1 MNFPAPPPPEDPGE
15 RPKESRFQ
23 RVPLRNRVTW
33 LAAMCVAGAV
43 ALVSVAAFLTV
54 YDSLYKQVDDDLT
67 SRAVDAAH
75 GPLVQTPD
83 LQQVPVAFY
92 AAANFKISVVSADGS
107 EIGPIDRPPSSYL
120 ELSVAKGEIPRSLRT
135 DQRTNSRVVAVPT
148 GEDAALVMSTSLG
161 PTQQTLAQLSV
172 VLVVMGG
179 AGILLAAVA
188 GTAVARAG
196 LRPVQRL
203 TAATERVART
213 GDLRPI
219 PVSGDDELARLTTS
233 FNDML
238 SALAESQERQRR
250 LVADAGH
257 ELRTPL
263 TSLRTNLE
271 LLMASARPDAPT
283 LSEQDRAEMFADVQ
297 AQVNELSALVGD
309 LVELAREDTP
319 QAVHEPLELVDV
331 LERALSR
338 AQRRS
343 PRINFDVRVQ
353 SWEMLGDATALERAV
368 LNLLDNAA
376 KWSPDSATVRVV
388 LRPDQDGLAVLEVAD
403 GGPGITEG
411 DLPHVFERFYRS
423 SDARTLPG
431 SGLGLS
437 IVKQVAERHGG
448 SVWAGQAPE
457 GGALL
462 HMSLPGQALGPDA
475 GADGTANQQDGSET
489 EQQ

>member
-1 MNFPAPPPPEDPGE
+1 MTVPAPPPPDLDPQE
-15 RPKESRFQ
+15 RPKGRFQ
-23 RVPLRNRVTW
+23 RVSLRNRVTW
-33 LAAMCVAGAV
+33 LAAICVAGAV
-43 ALVSVAAFLTV
+43 ALVSVAAFVTV
-54 YDSLYKQVDDDLT
+54 RDSLYQQLDDNLT
-67 SRAVDAAH
+67 ERAVEAAE
-75 GPLVQTPD
+75 GPLVRTAD
-83 LQQVPVAFY
+83 LQQVPVAFFV
-92 AAANFKISVVSADGS
+92 AQNFKISVLSADGVVV
-107 EIGPIDRPPSSYL
+107 GPNDRPPISL
-120 ELSVAKGEIPRSLRT
+120 DELAVAKGQTGESLRT

-148 GEDAALVMSTSLG
+148 GQKAALVMSTSLQ
-161 PTQQTLAQLSV
+161 PTQRTLAQLSV

-179 AGILLAAVA
+179 AGILLAAAA

-203 TAATERVART
+203 TAATERVALT

-219 PVSGDDELARLTTS
+219 PVGGDDELARLTTS
-233 FNDML
+233 FNKML
-238 SALAESQERQRR
+238 GALAESQERQRR

-271 LLMASARPDAPT
+271 LLMASARPDAPK
-283 LSEQDRAEMFADVQ
+283 LSEQDRAEMFTDVQ
-297 AQVNELSALVGD
+297 AQVMELSALVGD

-319 QAVHEPLELVDV
+319 QAVHEPVDLVDV
-331 LERALSR
+331 VERALNR
-338 AQRRS
+338 ARRRA
-343 PRINFDVRVQ
+343 PRIEFDVRLEPWV
-353 SWEMLGDATALERAV
+353 MMGDATALERAV

-376 KWSPDSATVRVV
+376 KWSPDGGRVRVDLHPAANGV
-388 LRPDQDGLAVLEVAD
+388 TTELEVAD
-403 GGPGITEG
+403 SGPGIAAA
-411 DLPHVFERFYRS
+411 DRPYVFERFYRS

-448 SVWAGQAPE
+448 TVWAGEAPE

-462 HMSLPGQALGPDA
+462 RMALPGSPQYI
-475 GADGTANQQDGSET
+475 

>member
-1 MNFPAPPPPEDPGE
+1 MTVPAPPPPDLA
-15 RPKESRFQ
+15 ESEVKNGRLQ
-23 RVPLRNRVTW
+23 RVSLRNRVTW
-33 LAAMCVAGAV
+33 LAAVCVAGAV
-43 ALVSVAAFLTV
+43 ALVSIAAFVTV
-54 YDSLYKQVDDDLT
+54 HDSLYQQVDDDLST
-67 SRAVDAAH
+67 RAVEAAT
-75 GPLVQTPD
+75 GPLVRTPD

-92 AAANFKISVVSADGS
+92 AAANFKISVVYADGT
-107 EIGPIDRPPSSYL
+107 EIGPVDKPPTSLL
-120 ELSVAKGEIPRSLRT
+120 EVAVARHQSAKSLRT

-148 GEDAALVMSTSLG
+148 GDNAALVMSTSLQ
-161 PTQQTLAQLSV
+161 PTQRTLAQLSV

-179 AGILLAAVA
+179 AGILLAAAA

-203 TAATERVART
+203 TAATERVALT

-219 PVSGDDELARLTTS
+219 PVSGDDELARLTAS
-233 FNDML
+233 FNGML
-238 SALAESQERQRR
+238 TALAESQERQRR

-271 LLMASARPDAPT
+271 LLMASAQPDAPK
-283 LSEQDRAEMFADVQ
+283 LSEQDRQEMFADVQ
-297 AQVNELSALVGD
+297 AQITELSALVGD

-319 QAVHEPLELVDV
+319 QTVHEPVELTDV
-331 LERALSR
+331 AERALSR
-338 AQRRS
+338 VRRRAQRVEFEVDLR
-343 PRINFDVRVQ
+343 P
-353 SWEMLGDATALERAV
+353 WEMMGDATALERAV

-376 KWSPDSATVRVV
+376 KWSPDGGTVRVG
-388 LRPDQDGLAVLEVAD
+388 LRPEEGTGFAALEVAD
-403 GGPGITEG
+403 GGPGIAEA
-411 DLPHVFERFYRS
+411 DRPYVFERFYRS

-448 SVWAGQAPE
+448 TVWAGEAPE

-462 HMSLPGQALGPDA
+462 RMSLPGNTPE
-475 GADGTANQQDGSET
+475 TKQQ
-489 EQQ
+489 

>member
-1 MNFPAPPPPEDPGE
+1 MTVPAPPPPDLEPHE
-15 RPKESRFQ
+15 RPKGRFQ
-23 RVPLRNRVTW
+23 RVSLRNRVTW
-33 LAAMCVAGAV
+33 LAAVCVAGAV
-43 ALVSVAAFLTV
+43 ALVSVAAFVTV
-54 YDSLYKQVDDDLT
+54 RDSLYQQLDDNLVE
-67 SRAVDAAH
+67 RAVEAAE
-75 GPLVQTPD
+75 GPLVRTAD
-83 LQQVPVAFY
+83 LQQVPVAFFV
-92 AAANFKISVVSADGS
+92 AQNFKISVLSADGVVV
-107 EIGPIDRPPSSYL
+107 GPADRPPMSID
-120 ELSVAKGEIPRSLRT
+120 ELAVAKGEIRESLRT

-148 GEDAALVMSTSLG
+148 GQNAALVMSTSMD
-161 PTQQTLAQLSV
+161 PTQRTLAQLSV

-179 AGILLAAVA
+179 AGILLAAAA

-203 TAATERVART
+203 TAATERVALT

-219 PVSGDDELARLTTS
+219 PVGGDDELARLTTS
-233 FNDML
+233 FNRML
-238 SALAESQERQRR
+238 GALAESQERQRR

-271 LLMASARPDAPT
+271 LLLMASARPDAPE

-297 AQVNELSALVGD
+297 AQVMELSALVGD

-319 QAVHEPLELVDV
+319 QAVHEPVDLVDV
-331 LERALSR
+331 VERALNR
-338 AQRRS
+338 ARRRA
-343 PRINFDVRVQ
+343 PRIEFDVRLEPWV
-353 SWEMLGDATALERAV
+353 MMGDATALERAV

-376 KWSPDSATVRVV
+376 KWSPDGGRVRVD
-388 LRPDQDGLAVLEVAD
+388 LHPEPAGGTTVLEVAD
-403 GGPGITEG
+403 SGPGIAAG
-411 DLPHVFERFYRS
+411 DRPYVFERFYRS

-448 SVWAGQAPE
+448 TVWAGEAPE

-462 HMSLPGQALGPDA
+462 RMTLPGSPQYI
-475 GADGTANQQDGSET
+475 

>member
-1 MNFPAPPPPEDPGE
+1 MPAPPPPDLDKQTS
-15 RPKESRFQ
+15 PKGRLQ
-23 RVPLRNRVTW
+23 RVSLRNRVTW
-33 LAAMCVAGAV
+33 LAAICVAGAV
-43 ALVSVAAFLTV
+43 ALVSVAAFVTV
-54 YDSLYKQVDDDLT
+54 RDSLYQQIDDNLT
-67 SRAVDAAH
+67 ERAVEAAE
-75 GPLVQTPD
+75 GPLVRTSD
-83 LQQVPVAFY
+83 LQQVPVAFFV
-92 AAANFKISVVSADGS
+92 AANFKISVLSADGLVV
-107 EIGPIDRPPSSYL
+107 GPADRPPMSL
-120 ELSVAKGEIPRSLRT
+120 AELAVAKGETRDSLRT

-148 GEDAALVMSTSLG
+148 GQNAALVMSTSLQQ
-161 PTQQTLAQLSV
+161 TQRTLAQLSV

-179 AGILLAAVA
+179 AGILLAAAA

-203 TAATERVART
+203 TAATERVALT

-219 PVSGDDELARLTTS
+219 PVGGDDELARLTAS
-233 FNDML
+233 FNGML

-271 LLMASARPDAPT
+271 LLMASARPNAPE

-297 AQVNELSALVGD
+297 AQVTELSALVGD

-319 QAVHEPLELVDV
+319 QAVHEPVDLIDV
-331 LERALSR
+331 VERALSR
-338 AQRRS
+338 ARRRA
-343 PRINFDVRVQ
+343 PRIEFDVRLEPWV
-353 SWEMLGDATALERAV
+353 MMGDATALERAV

-376 KWSPDSATVRVV
+376 KWSPDGGRVRVE
-388 LRPDQDGLAVLEVAD
+388 LHPEDADHTVLEVAD
-403 GGPGITEG
+403 GGPGIAAA
-411 DLPHVFERFYRS
+411 DRPYVFERFYRS

-448 SVWAGQAPE
+448 TVWAGEAPE

-462 HMSLPGQALGPDA
+462 RMSLPGRA
-475 GADGTANQQDGSET
+475 QDI

>member
-1 MNFPAPPPPEDPGE
+1 MMGNPMAVPAPPPPDLDNP
-15 RPKESRFQ
+15 PPPSRLQ
-23 RVPLRNRVTW
+23 RVSLRNRVTW

-43 ALVSVAAFLTV
+43 ALVSVGAFVTV
-54 YDSLYKQVDDDLT
+54 RDSLYQQLDDSLT
-67 SRAVDAAH
+67 ERAVEAAE
-75 GPLVQTPD
+75 GPLVRTAD
-83 LQQVPVAFY
+83 LQQVPVAFFV
-92 AAANFKISVVSADGS
+92 ATNFKINVLSADGTVF
-107 EIGPIDRPPSSYL
+107 GPEQRPPMSVL
-120 ELSVAKGEIPRSLRT
+120 ELSVAKGEVQRSLRT
-135 DQRTNSRVVAVPT
+135 DKASNSRVVAVPT
-148 GEDAALVMSTSLG
+148 GRNAALVMSTSLQ
-161 PTQQTLAQLSV
+161 PTQRTLAQLSV

-179 AGILLAAVA
+179 AGILLAAAA

-203 TAATERVART
+203 TAATERVALT

-219 PVSGDDELARLTTS
+219 PVSGDDELARLTAS
-233 FNDML
+233 FNGML

-263 TSLRTNLE
+263 TSLRTTLE
-271 LLMASARPDAPT
+271 LLLAAARPDAPV
-283 LSEQDRAEMFADVQ
+283 LSEQDRQEMFSDVQ
-297 AQVNELSALVGD
+297 AQVEELSALVGD

-319 QAVHEPLELVDV
+319 QAVHETVDLVDV
-331 LERALSR
+331 VERALGR
-338 AQRRS
+338 ARRRA
-343 PRINFDVRVQ
+343 PRTEFDVRLHPWV
-353 SWEMLGDATALERAV
+353 MMGDATALERAV

-376 KWSPDSATVRVV
+376 KWSPEGGHVRVE
-388 LRPDQDGLAVLEVAD
+388 LHPEEGTGLTALEVAD
-403 GGPGITEG
+403 SGPGITEA
-411 DLPHVFERFYRS
+411 DRPYVFERFYRS

-448 SVWAGQAPE
+448 SVLAAEAPE

-462 HMSLPGQALGPDA
+462 RMTLPG
-475 GADGTANQQDGSET
+475 NSQQN

>member
-1 MNFPAPPPPEDPGE
+1 MTLPAPPPPDLDPHE
-15 RPKESRFQ
+15 RPKGRFQ
-23 RVPLRNRVTW
+23 RVSLRNRVTW
-33 LAAMCVAGAV
+33 LAAICVAGAV
-43 ALVSVAAFLTV
+43 ALVSVAAFITV
-54 YDSLYKQVDDDLT
+54 RDSLYQQLDDNLT
-67 SRAVDAAH
+67 ERAVEAAE
-75 GPLVQTPD
+75 GPLVRTSD
-83 LQQVPVAFY
+83 LQQVPVAFFV
-92 AAANFKISVVSADGS
+92 AQNFKISVLSADGVVV
-107 EIGPIDRPPSSYL
+107 GPNDRPPISL
-120 ELSVAKGEIPRSLRT
+120 DELAVAKGQTGESLRT

-148 GEDAALVMSTSLG
+148 GQNAALVMSTSLQ
-161 PTQQTLAQLSV
+161 PTQRTLAQLSV

-179 AGILLAAVA
+179 AGILLAAAA

-203 TAATERVART
+203 TAATERVALT

-219 PVSGDDELARLTTS
+219 PVGGDDELARLTTS
-233 FNDML
+233 FNKML
-238 SALAESQERQRR
+238 GALAESQERQRR

-271 LLMASARPDAPT
+271 LLMASARPDAPK
-283 LSEQDRAEMFADVQ
+283 LSEQDRAEMFTDVQ
-297 AQVNELSALVGD
+297 AQVMELSALVGD

-319 QAVHEPLELVDV
+319 QAVHEPVDLVDV
-331 LERALSR
+331 VERALSR
-338 AQRRS
+338 ARRRA
-343 PRINFDVRVQ
+343 PRIEFDVRLEPWV
-353 SWEMLGDATALERAV
+353 MMGDATALERAV

-376 KWSPDSATVRVV
+376 KWSPDGGRVRVD
-388 LRPDQDGLAVLEVAD
+388 LHPAGNGLTTDLEVAD
-403 GGPGITEG
+403 SGPGIAAA
-411 DLPHVFERFYRS
+411 DRPYVFERFYRS

-448 SVWAGQAPE
+448 TVWAGEAPE

-462 HMSLPGQALGPDA
+462 RMALPGSLQYI
-475 GADGTANQQDGSET
+475 

>member
-1 MNFPAPPPPEDPGE
+1 MTVPAPPPPDLGLHQPRG
-15 RPKESRFQ
+15 RFQ
-23 RVPLRNRVTW
+23 RVSLRNRVTW

-43 ALVSVAAFLTV
+43 ALVSVAAFVTV
-54 YDSLYKQVDDDLT
+54 RDSLYQQLDQNLT
-67 SRAVDAAH
+67 ERAVESAE
-75 GPLVQTPD
+75 GPLVRTSD
-83 LQQVPVAFY
+83 LQQVPVAFFT
-92 AAANFKISVVSADGS
+92 ATNFKISVLGADGS
-107 EIGPIDRPPSSYL
+107 EIGPKDQRPPLSFA
-120 ELSVAKGEIPRSLRT
+120 ELAVARGEAPQSLRT
-135 DQRTNSRVVAVPT
+135 DERTNSRVVAVPT
-148 GEDAALVMSTSLG
+148 GQNAALVMSTSLD
-161 PTQQTLAQLSV
+161 PTQRTLAQLSV

-179 AGILLAAVA
+179 AGILLAAAA

-203 TAATERVART
+203 TAATERVALT

-219 PVSGDDELARLTTS
+219 PVDGDDELSRLTTS
-233 FNDML
+233 FNGML

-271 LLMASARPDAPT
+271 LLMASARPDAPK
-283 LSEQDRAEMFADVQ
+283 LAEEDRQEMFADVQ
-297 AQVNELSALVGD
+297 AQVTELSALVGD

-319 QAVHEPLELVDV
+319 QAVHEPVDLVDV

-338 AQRRS
+338 ARRRA
-343 PRINFDVRVQ
+343 PRTEFDVRVQ
-353 SWEMLGDATALERAV
+353 PWVMMGDATALERAV

-376 KWSPDSATVRVV
+376 KWSLDDGRVRVD
-388 LRPDQDGLAVLEVAD
+388 LLPDQSTGQIVLEVAD
-403 GGPGITEG
+403 SGPGIAEV
-411 DLPHVFERFYRS
+411 DRPYVFERFYRS

-448 SVWAGQAPE
+448 SVWAGEAPE

-462 HMSLPGQALGPDA
+462 RMSLPGHTPQ
-475 GADGTANQQDGSET
+475 T

>member
-1 MNFPAPPPPEDPGE
+1 MTSSAPPPPDLLAPDGPGN
-15 RPKESRFQ
+15 SRFQ
-23 RVPLRNRVTW
+23 RVSLRNRVTW
-33 LAAMCVAGAV
+33 LAAICVAGAV

-54 YDSLYKQVDDDLT
+54 HDSLYEQVDDNLT
-67 SRAVDAAH
+67 ERAVEAAH
-75 GPLVQTPD
+75 GPLVRTPD

-92 AAANFKISVVSADGS
+92 NAANFKISVLFANGTEVHPPDVDSRS
-107 EIGPIDRPPSSYL
+107 RPPTSYQ
-120 ELSVAKGEIPRSLRT
+120 ELAVARGEIAESLRT
-135 DQRTNSRVVAVPT
+135 DERTNSRIVAVPT
-148 GEDAALVMSTSLG
+148 GAGGAAVVMSTSLR

-179 AGILLAAVA
+179 AGILLAAAA
-188 GTAVARAG
+188 GTTVARAG

-203 TAATERVART
+203 TAATERVALT

-233 FNDML
+233 FNRML
-238 SALAESQERQRR
+238 GALAESQERQRR

-271 LLMASARPDAPT
+271 LLMASARPDAPE
-283 LSEQDRAEMFADVQ
+283 LSEQDRDEMFADVQ
-297 AQVNELSALVGD
+297 AQVTELSALVGD

-319 QAVHEPLELVDV
+319 QVVHEPVDLVEV
-331 LERALSR
+331 VERALSR
-338 AQRRS
+338 AQRRAQ
-343 PRINFDVRVQ
+343 RVEFDVRLHP
-353 SWEMLGDATALERAV
+353 WRMMGDATALERAV
-368 LNLLDNAA
+368 LNLLDNGA
-376 KWSPDSATVRVV
+376 KWSPEGATVRVE
-388 LRPDQDGLAVLEVAD
+388 LRPDPGARHTVLEVAD
-403 GGPGITEG
+403 AGPGIAPG
-411 DLPHVFERFYRS
+411 DRPYVFERFYRS

-448 SVWAGQAPE
+448 AVWAGEAPE

-462 HMSLPGQALGPDA
+462 RMTLPGRVPDI
-475 GADGTANQQDGSET
+475 QQH
-489 EQQ
+489 

>member
-1 MNFPAPPPPEDPGE
+1 MGNPMAVPAPPPPEVDDP
-15 RPKESRFQ
+15 PPPSRLQ
-23 RVPLRNRVTW
+23 KVSLRNRVTW

-43 ALVSVAAFLTV
+43 ALVSVGAFVTV
-54 YDSLYKQVDDDLT
+54 RDSLYQQLDESLT
-67 SRAVDAAH
+67 ERAVEAAE
-75 GPLVQTPD
+75 GPLVRTAD
-83 LQQVPVAFY
+83 LQQVPVAFFV
-92 AAANFKISVVSADGS
+92 ATNFKINVLSADGTVF
-107 EIGPIDRPPSSYL
+107 GPEERPPMSVL
-120 ELSVAKGEIPRSLRT
+120 ELSVAKGEAQRSLRT
-135 DQRTNSRVVAVPT
+135 DKASNSRVVAVPT
-148 GEDAALVMSTSLG
+148 RNAALVMSTSLQ
-161 PTQQTLAQLSV
+161 PTQRTLAQLSV

-179 AGILLAAVA
+179 AGILLAAAA

-203 TAATERVART
+203 TAAAERVALT

-233 FNDML
+233 FNGML

-271 LLMASARPDAPT
+271 LLLAAARPDAPT
-283 LSEQDRAEMFADVQ
+283 LSEQDRQEMFSDVQ
-297 AQVNELSALVGD
+297 AQVEELSALVGD

-319 QAVHEPLELVDV
+319 QAVHEPVDLVEV
-331 LERALSR
+331 VERALNR
-338 AQRRS
+338 ARRRA
-343 PRINFDVRVQ
+343 PRTEFDVHLDRWV
-353 SWEMLGDATALERAV
+353 MMGDATALERAV

-376 KWSPDSATVRVV
+376 KWSPDGVHVRVD
-388 LRPDQDGLAVLEVAD
+388 LRPEEGTGLAVLEVAD
-403 GGPGITEG
+403 GGPGIAEG
-411 DLPHVFERFYRS
+411 DRPHVFERFYRS
-423 SDARTLPG
+423 SHARTLPG

-448 SVWAGQAPE
+448 SVLAAQAPE

-462 HMSLPGQALGPDA
+462 RMTLPGDS
-475 GADGTANQQDGSET
+475 QQN